1 MKNLTTILL
10 MSLLPVAG
18 CSATDQPPD
27 SVLTTA
33 PLYTQPVLKGKR
45 GLMLPDQ
52 QSKWLLTSEAD
63 GLLLIGQQGTKLGE
77 YAGNF
82 ETLSVRQDVR
92 LDGQNTVL
100 VASIDNEQGDIK
112 LLSLDQS
119 GVFSL
124 QASLPVELAQAE
136 ALCLFRQ
143 PQGHISLFAADA
155 LGQVH
160 QFMVYNA
167 KAQQIITQ
175 KVRSFT
181 GVPEVQACAVDDNN
195 QLLYLV
201 EGNVGV
207 WQYSAD
213 AESDPVRQPVALA
226 APFGSLTGGVTDVSV
241 TVDGSIWITTPE
253 VQQLHLIQPQNGL
266 KQVFVIDTLQE
277 PETISV
283 NWHLGQFYGLVFD
296 ADKDSYLQLA
306 IENVAAQPQAGL
318 KRPPTLNADI
328 QTDPVARFGDAADDP
343 AVWID
348 QHNPAN
354 SLILGTDKRAGLMV
368 YSLDGKLL
376 QSLEVGRV
384 NNVDV
389 RQHSAIDNHSNTL
402 IAASNR
408 TTNSISLFDL
418 DAQQQVRHMGDI
430 ATDLTEIY
438 GLCMYQSASGS
449 YLFVNDKDGTYQ
461 QYRIDATSPKPTA
474 QKVREFSLPSQP
486 EGCSADD
493 NSGQL
498 YMGEEKAGIWK
509 VQAEPNPS
517 AEPELIARV
526 GEVLKDDVEG
536 MEVYH
541 GERASYLVVSSQGND
556 SFVVY
561 GLWDGYPVLT
571 NFRIDMD
578 LSKGIDGVS
587 ETDGLT
593 VTPVALPGYPQGLLI
608 VQDGRNRMP
617 QQPQNF
623 KLVDW
628 RQVQALIDQSH

>member
-10 MSLLPVAG
+10 ISLLPVVG
-18 CSATDQPPD
+18 CSATDQPGEAA
-27 SVLTTA
+27 LKTA
-33 PLYTQPVLKGKR
+33 QLYSQPVLKGKR

-52 QSKWLLTSEAD
+52 QPKWLLTSEAE
-63 GLLLIGQQGTKLGE
+63 GLLLIDQQGTKFGG

-82 ETLSVRQDVR
+82 ETLALRHHVR
-92 LDGQNTVL
+92 LNDQDTSL

-112 LLSLDQS
+112 LLSLDHN
-119 GVFSL
+119 GAFSL
-124 QASLPVELAQAE
+124 RASLPFEEAQAE

-160 QFMVYNA
+160 QFMVYDA

-181 GVPEVQACAVDDNN
+181 GVPEIQACAVDDNS
-195 QLLYLV
+195 QLLYLA

-207 WQYSAD
+207 WQYDAD

-226 APFGSLTGGVTDVSV
+226 APFGSLQGEVTDVSV
-241 TVDGSIWITTPE
+241 SEEGSVWITTPE
-253 VQQLHLIQPQNGL
+253 VQQLHLIQPQSGL
-266 KQVFVIDTLQE
+266 RQAFVLNALQE

-283 NWHLGQFYGLVFD
+283 SWHQGQFYGLVYD
-296 ADKDSYLQLA
+296 ADKDNYLQLMLDS
-306 IENVAAQPQAGL
+306 ISPQPQAMVQSL
-318 KRPPTLNADI
+318 PTLSADI
-328 QTDPVARFGDAADDP
+328 QTAPVARFGDAADDP
-343 AVWID
+343 AIWID
-348 QHNPAN
+348 QQNPAS
-354 SLILGTDKRAGLMV
+354 SLILGTDKKAGLMM
-368 YSLDGKLL
+368 YSLDGTLL
-376 QSLEVGRV
+376 QSLQTGRL

-408 TTNSISLFDL
+408 TGNSISLFDL
-418 DAQQQVRHMGDI
+418 DDRTRVRHLGDI
-430 ATDLTEIY
+430 ATDLPEIY
-438 GLCMYQSASGS
+438 GLCMYQSDTGS
-449 YLFVNDKDGTYQ
+449 YVFVNDKNGTYQ
-461 QYRIDATSPKPTA
+461 QYRIDGISPAPAAKM
-474 QKVREFSLPSQP
+474 VREFALPSQP

-493 NSGQL
+493 SAGQL
-498 YMGEEKAGIWK
+498 YMGEEKAGIWLID
-509 VQAEPNPS
+509 AEPDS
-517 AEPELIARV
+517 AAEPKLIARV

-536 MEVYH
+536 MEIYH
-541 GERASYLVVSSQGND
+541 GQDASYLVVSSQGND

-561 GLWDGYPVLT
+561 GLWDDYPLLV
-571 NFRIDMD
+571 NFRIAMN
-578 LSKGIDGVS
+578 LQKGIDGVS

-593 VTPVALPGYPQGLLI
+593 VTPVALPGYPLGVLI

-617 QQPQNF
+617 HQPQNF

-628 RQVQALIDQSH
+628 RQVQALIDQRH